1 MYMEKHLIQYILEI
15 CGDNDNICEELHS
28 IENESDY
35 CSKNCQNLTE
45 NCVRRLMYKRIFE
58 NK

>member
-1 MYMEKHLIQYILEI
+1 MEKHLIQYILEI